1 MQNTTRLGM
10 LTPSSNTV
18 LEPVIADM
26 LRDAPGV
33 SCHFSRFRVLQI
45 SLGQGSQAQFEL
57 EPMLAAAELL
67 ADAKVHSICWNGT
80 SAGWLGFG
88 QDERMCAAIT
98 ERTGIPAHSAVLGF
112 NALFAEKGVKR
123 LGLVSPY
130 IEDVQRRIIANYAG
144 LGIETVADERLNIS
158 ENFAFAEVLVETVEA
173 MCRRVAQ
180 ANPDGIAIYCTN
192 VDGGA
197 LAPRLEQE
205 LGIPIYDSGAVA
217 VWAGLRAA
225 GAEMAPFARW
235 GQLFEQK

>member
-1 MQNTTRLGM
+1 MQNTIRLGM

-18 LEPVIADM
+18 LEPVIAEM
-26 LRDAPGV
+26 LREAPGV

-45 SLGQGSQAQFEL
+45 SLGEGSQAQFEL

-80 SAGWLGFG
+80 SAGWLGFN

-98 ERTGIPAHSAVLGF
+98 ERTGIPSHSAVLGF
-112 NALFAEKGVKR
+112 NALFAGQGVQR

-130 IEDVQRRIIANYAG
+130 IEDVQRRIIANYAAA
-144 LGIETVADERLNIS
+144 GIETVADERLDIS
-158 ENFAFAEVLVETVEA
+158 ENYAFAEVSVETVEA
-173 MCRRVAQ
+173 MCRRVAK
-180 ANPDGIAIYCTN
+180 ARPDGIAIYCTN
-192 VDGGA
+192 VDGAA

-217 VWAGLRAA
+217 LWAGLRAA
-225 GAEMAPFARW
+225 GAEMTPYSRW
-235 GQLFEQK
+235 GRLFKA

>member
-45 SLGQGSQAQFEL
+45 SLGEDSQSQFEL

-88 QDERMCAAIT
+88 QDERMCAAIA

-112 NALFAEKGVKR
+112 NALFAEKGVRR

-158 ENFAFAEVLVETVEA
+158 ENFAFAAVSPDTVEA
-173 MCRRVAQ
+173 MCRQVAK

-192 VDGGA
+192 VDGAA

-225 GAEMAPFARW
+225 RATMAPFTPW
-235 GQLFEQK
+235 GQLFA

>member
-18 LEPVIADM
+18 LEPVIGEM
-26 LRDAPGV
+26 LRDVPGV

-45 SLGQGSQAQFEL
+45 SLGEGSQAQFEL

-88 QDERMCAAIT
+88 QDERLCAAIT

-112 NALFAEKGVKR
+112 NALFAEKGVQR

-130 IEDVQRRIIANYAG
+130 IADVQHRIVANYAA
-144 LGIETVADERLNIS
+144 LGIETVGDERLDIS
-158 ENFAFAEVLVETVEA
+158 ENFDFAGVSVATVEA
-173 MCRRVAQ
+173 MCRRVAE

-192 VDGGA
+192 VDGAA

-225 GAEMAPFARW
+225 GADMAPFARW
-235 GQLFEQK
+235 GRLFEQK

>member
-45 SLGQGSQAQFEL
+45 SLGEDSQSQFER

-88 QDERMCAAIT
+88 QDERMCAAIA

-112 NALFAEKGVKR
+112 NALFAEKGVRR

-158 ENFAFAEVLVETVEA
+158 ENFAFAAVSPDTVEA
-173 MCRRVAQ
+173 MCRQVAK

-192 VDGGA
+192 VDGAA

-225 GAEMAPFARW
+225 RATMAPFTPW
-235 GQLFEQK
+235 GQLFA

>member
-98 ERTGIPAHSAVLGF
+98 ERTGIPVHSAVLGF

-192 VDGGA
+192 VDGAA

>member
-18 LEPVIADM
+18 LEPAITKM
-26 LRDAPGV
+26 LRDAPKI

-45 SLGQGSQAQFEL
+45 SLGEDSQAQFDL

-130 IEDVQRRIIANYAG
+130 IEDVQRRIIANYAAA
-144 LGIETVADERLNIS
+144 GIETVADERLNIS
-158 ENFAFAEVLVETVEA
+158 ENFAFAAVSPDTVEG
-173 MCRRVAQ
+173 MCRRVAK

-192 VDGGA
+192 VDGAA

-205 LGIPIYDSGAVA
+205 LRIPIYDSGAVA
-217 VWAGLRAA
+217 LWAGLRAA
-225 GAEMAPFARW
+225 RANTGPLARW

>member
-18 LEPVIADM
+18 LEPVIAEM

-45 SLGQGSQAQFEL
+45 SLGEDSQSQFDL

-130 IEDVQRRIIANYAG
+130 IEDVQRRIVANYSAAG
-144 LGIETVADERLNIS
+144 VETVADERLDIS
-158 ENFAFAEVLVETVEA
+158 ENYAFAEVAVETVEA

-192 VDGGA
+192 VDGAA
-197 LAPRLEQE
+197 LAPQLEQE

-217 VWAGLRAA
+217 LWAGLRAA
-225 GAEMAPFARW
+225 GTNMAPFAGW